1 MFTVSRDAF
10 VFYLGH
16 DNNEADAMWLLA
28 MACDHYGI
36 PQTVMP
42 EGHRAALQK
51 IEWPEID
58 KRSR

>member
-1 MFTVSRDAF
+1 
-10 VFYLGH
+10 
-16 DNNEADAMWLLA
+16 MWLLA